1 MSELPERQEIIERK
15 ANVVRER
22 LLRAVDALDRQRK
35 GLQSTGKKIAF
46 AGGIG
51 TAAAVVGAIAYFAA
65 KPKPKRKWRPLIEVH
80 PKSSSVWAQVAER
93 FLLGFTSVLAT
104 EGGRYLIRRLIPREP
119 DPK

>member
-22 LLRAVDALDRQRK
+22 LLRAVDSLERRRR
-35 GLQSTGKKIAF
+35 GLQSTGKKIAI

-51 TAAAVVGAIAYFAA
+51 TAAALAGAIAYLVTRPTRRPWIEIH
-65 KPKPKRKWRPLIEVH
+65 PKPP
-80 PKSSSVWAQVAER
+80 SVWAQMAER

-104 EGGRYLIRRLIPREP
+104 EGGRYLVKRLIPHEP
-119 DPK
+119 DRK